1 MGERFLREEHINWL
15 YCTEYSRFLA
25 ALTGYIKLDVRE
37 AGGRGDAKKRV
48 RRRNKRTREGIGKG
62 VPQIKEEIIAE
73 RS

>member
-37 AGGRGDAKKRV
+37 AGGRGDAKKESEEE
-48 RRRNKRTREGIGKG
+48 TRGQGK
-62 VPQIKEEIIAE
+62 E
-73 RS
+73 